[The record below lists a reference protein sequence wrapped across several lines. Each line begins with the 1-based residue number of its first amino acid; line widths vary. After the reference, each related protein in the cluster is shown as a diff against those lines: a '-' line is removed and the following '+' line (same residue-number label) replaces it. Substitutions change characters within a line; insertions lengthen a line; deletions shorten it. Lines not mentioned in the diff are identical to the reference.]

1 MKKTIKGLNIP
12 VFLLQYDLKRRLD
25 KHGRSTM
32 MPDLEQGKQLKLEVL
47 HERMENL
54 VELLDSLDPEKT
66 GVEDI
71 DRLIEMLD
79 DLENQCKQ
87 YRQQAD

>member
-1 MKKTIKGLNIP
+1 
-12 VFLLQYDLKRRLD
+12 
-25 KHGRSTM
+25 
-32 MPDLEQGKQLKLEVL
+32 MPELEQGKQLKLEVL

-54 VELLDSLDPEKT
+54 VQLLDSLDPEKT
-66 GVEDI
+66 GIDDI
-71 DRLIEMLD
+71 DRLIAMLD

>member
-1 MKKTIKGLNIP
+1 
-12 VFLLQYDLKRRLD
+12 
-25 KHGRSTM
+25 